1 MKAIPECCNNSSDR
15 APEIRGVRGFSF
27 DRHATSS
34 KCRLGTVHCLIHDPW
49 GAVMNARDSA
59 GGSGRARLSSNAA
72 RGRQASPIAQHA
84 TTKKRI
90 AHVVS
95 AMKAADMQTDPGIG
109 VIYDELKRLG
119 YVEGENLIVERYSA
133 EGRLE
138 RYESLAHEVIDTNPD
153 LILTGGNP
161 LTLRFKAATNTI
173 PIVAVTGDP
182 VRSGIVSSI
191 ARPGGNITG
200 VSADAGVEIFGK
212 RLEIFAEAVPR
223 LVNVV
228 FISVRENGSEAK
240 AAQEAAQKLGISLIN
255 APLGSTVTEAEY
267 RRIFNSIQQDQVD
280 GVLFSAE
287 TEHYPYRVLL
297 VELAQKICLPAI
309 YASSDQVEAGG
320 LMSYAVDGKAAL
332 RTLAMQAVE
341 VLNGAH
347 PGDMRFIQAVR
358 FELVINRKTAK
369 ALGLELPATLL
380 ARADRVI
387 E

>member
-1 MKAIPECCNNSSDR
+1 M
-15 APEIRGVRGFSF
+15 
-27 DRHATSS
+27 
-34 KCRLGTVHCLIHDPW
+34 
-49 GAVMNARDSA
+49 
-59 GGSGRARLSSNAA
+59 
-72 RGRQASPIAQHA
+72 SPNIAQHS
-84 TTKKRI
+84 TTKKRM

-95 AMKAADMQTDPGIG
+95 AMKVADMQTDPGIRA
-109 VIYDELKRLG
+109 IFDELKRLG

-138 RYESLAHEVIDTNPD
+138 RYESLAHEVVDTKPD

-161 LTLRFKAATNTI
+161 LTLKFKAATNTI

-182 VRSGIVSSI
+182 VRLGIVSSL

-200 VSADAGVEIFGK
+200 VSGDTGPEIWGK
-212 RLEIFAEAVPR
+212 RLEILAEAVPKF
-223 LVNVV
+223 VNVV
-228 FISVRENGSEAK
+228 FISIRENGSEPK

-267 RRIFNSIQQDQVD
+267 RRIFNSIQRDQVD
-280 GVLFSAE
+280 GILFSVE
-287 TEHYPYRVLL
+287 TEHYRYRFLL
-297 VELAQKICLPAI
+297 VQLVQQIRLPAI
-309 YASSDQVEAGG
+309 YGSSDQVEAGG

-332 RTLAMQAVE
+332 RTLAMQAAE
-341 VLNGAH
+341 VLNGAN
-347 PGDMRFIQAVR
+347 PGHMPFVQAVR
-358 FELVINRKTAK
+358 FELVLNLKTAK